1 MSNRYVKTPSDAL
14 GFFAS
19 LAQDDGLFL
28 DTDKGFLKADNTSA
42 FAKLTDKAAQNAQT
56 ALVEAVDMLA
66 KENVDAW
73 EVCTWLAMREAT
85 LRHCRKKTHSLMTV
99 EFIEALS
106 NQGDSYT
113 ANQCRIPLDEETA
126 QLRTERRATFVM
138 DSLQTLQGMN
148 EALAQREVE
157 EVQGYNVFVIAA
169 DLFPPLVHR
178 LAEWACAHLRGTSG
192 GKHHSSL
199 EDLTSE
205 KVRQLAA
212 DAIMENDLDYDDE
225 TPTW

>member
-1 MSNRYVKTPSDAL
+1 MSNDYIKNPSDAL
-14 GFFAS
+14 GFLAS
-19 LAQDDGLFL
+19 VAQDDGLFL

-42 FAKLTDKAAQNAQT
+42 FAKLTDNGAQNAQK
-56 ALVEAVDMLA
+56 ALDEAVEMLA
-66 KENVDAW
+66 DMDVDAW

-113 ANQCRIPLDEETA
+113 ANQMRIPLNEETA
-126 QLRTERRATFVM
+126 QMRTERRATFVM
-138 DSLQTLQGMN
+138 DSLQKLQGMN

-157 EVQGYNVFVIAA
+157 EVQGYNVFLIAA
-169 DLFPPLVHR
+169 DLFPPTIHR
-178 LAEWACAHLRGTSG
+178 LAEWACAQLRGTSG
-192 GKHHSSL
+192 GSHHSAL

-212 DAIMENDLDYDDE
+212 DAIMENDLEYDDE